1 MSNVVK
7 AAVVAAM
14 VVSGLS
20 APRRA
25 AAYSVLAHEA
35 NILKARFGNRV
46 TYAQSPKSHVLVEFS
61 FDKE

>member
-7 AAVVAAM
+7 AAVVAVM

-35 NILKARFGNRV
+35 NIDAR
-46 TYAQSPKSHVLVEFS
+46 
-61 FDKE
+61 

>member
-35 NILKARFGNRV
+35 NILKA